1 MEEAKAQVEREEE
14 KTAKTTDSVFVNQN
28 TRAEA
33 REAGRSW
40 PLVRLTDRCTAS
52 EASNHFIL

>member
-1 MEEAKAQVEREEE
+1 MEREKAQSRCVWGSGGEVEEAKAQVEREEE

-33 REAGRSW
+33 REAGRS
-40 PLVRLTDRCTAS
+40 
-52 EASNHFIL
+52 